1 MERIGKTAYK
11 VRCNNNRT
19 RRSKKPKELKLLG
32 SSQIRI
38 QDEGGS
44 YQTYSVKGYKRVNAI
59 GKVTL
64 PNEVTVSSHIK
75 YFQCKLNLFGKEKI
89 IGLSYNFYQQEWYV
103 DF

>member
-1 MERIGKTAYK
+1 MRMKADVIAQHTTKNEII
-11 VRCNNNRT
+11 
-19 RRSKKPKELKLLG
+19 PLK
-32 SSQIRI
+32 IRI

-44 YQTYSVKGYKRVNAI
+44 YQTYSVKGYKRVNAV